1 MEDSLNYPNFLRN
14 YSNENT
20 VLSMSGGT
28 RVLRVDKLIFM
39 KIKILG
45 KIHYQIKS
53 EASDRNQKFAYLKHI
68 LQRTN

>member
-1 MEDSLNYPNFLRN
+1 MEDSLNYPNFLQN
-14 YSNENT
+14 YSNEKT
-20 VLSMSGGT
+20 VALMSGSM
-28 RVLRVDKLIFM
+28 RVLRIDKLIFI

-53 EASDRNQKFAYLKHI
+53 EALDWNKKFAYLKHI